1 MIALE
6 LSMMGSGSLLHWLP
20 GVAGCRG
27 VTPSVPVCGHLP
39 VVGEPAVQAESPVKR
54 VIESATVLVLAGNT
68 DGTWD

>member
-39 VVGEPAVQAESPVKR
+39 VVGEPAVKAESP
-54 VIESATVLVLAGNT
+54 
-68 DGTWD
+68 